1 MDLDDELRLA
11 LQRLVGEAVH
21 GLGVQYV
28 VGLLL
33 PVQPLGGVDV
43 PGLLVYLEDGPGSV
57 AGEDVP
63 HAAVA
68 AVGVRVEL
76 RTKAQRERGGSNI
89 CLIFFALRV
98 LFPVTYQPNPP
109 VSISISAPERGL
121 VDVSP
126 SRRLSLF

>member
-28 VGLLL
+28 VGPLL

-43 PGLLVYLEDGPGSV
+43 SGLLVYLEDAPGSV

-63 HAAVA
+63 HAAVS

-76 RTKAQRERGGSNI
+76 WTKTQRERAFLNI
-89 CLIFFALRV
+89 CLILFLFESCVLLRIK
-98 LFPVTYQPNPP
+98 T
-109 VSISISAPERGL
+109 AE
-121 VDVSP
+121 P
-126 SRRLSLF
+126 SG

>member
-43 PGLLVYLEDGPGSV
+43 SGLLVYLEDGPGAV

-76 RTKAQRERGGSNI
+76 RAERAG
-89 CLIFFALRV
+89 
-98 LFPVTYQPNPP
+98 
-109 VSISISAPERGL
+109 ISICPIL
-121 VDVSP
+121 
-126 SRRLSLF
+126 LLFESCFLLRSKTAEPAG